1 MKTVNLTMDEELWR
15 EARVLAAK
23 RDMSASALMRE
34 ALRERL
40 ERERT
45 EETAEAAERT
55 RRERLADLLNDSGLV
70 LGYTPGRERSYED
83 RVHS

>member
-1 MKTVNLTMDEELWR
+1 MKTVNLTIEEDLWR
-15 EARVLAAK
+15 EARVLAAN

-40 ERERT
+40 ERERGS
-45 EETAEAAERT
+45 ESAVEAERK

-70 LGYTPGRERSYED
+70 LGYTPTRERTYED
-83 RVHS
+83 